1 MMLRVLELARTYSTP
16 YAERWGELG
25 IESTRAIYDYI
36 LDLVRGPPVPGFV
49 FDAIVIRL
57 GRLNASD
64 ELEVTVE
71 DGVALT
77 RAIRELPAHIA
88 MFDGKKWN
96 AIPVILLSNI
106 QAGDDTRR
114 ELYDDREPP
123 DVSDE
128 VDIVHP
134 HDGNNYG
141 ADAIRASIEEYREA
155 VLSDL
160 DNVGFV
166 VRYERGRYS
175 IMPALKSNNEI
186 ESRYYFWPPDRRP
199 ASLVTVHR
207 DNFGIQLEVEE
218 FESLI
223 NRPDVS
229 EPELQSFFESHPH
242 FLSMSQTPIPHVRFK
257 KRDGTVLIPD
267 FILKPVAAQQRDS
280 RWDVFEL
287 KLPQAK
293 LLAGKGSRKRLSSQV
308 MKAIRQLRDYKEYF
322 EHPDH
327 AQEIH
332 ALLGHALKRPR
343 LGVLIGQLANTDVE
357 ALEQEQQYLADV
369 KIVTYD
375 EILEQQQSLL
385 YKAR

>member
-1 MMLRVLELARTYSTP
+1 MLRILEIARSSATS

-25 IESTRAIYDYI
+25 IEPTRAMYEYI
-36 LDLVRGPPVPGFV
+36 LDMARAPTEPDFV

-57 GRLNASD
+57 GRLSASD
-64 ELEVTVE
+64 ALEVTIE

-77 RAIRELPAHIA
+77 RKIRELPDHIA
-88 MFDGKKWN
+88 MFDGKKWRT
-96 AIPVILLSNI
+96 IPVILLSNAR
-106 QAGDDTRR
+106 AGDDTQR
-114 ELYDDREPP
+114 ELYDDWESP
-123 DVSDE
+123 DVSDI

-141 ADAIRASIEEYREA
+141 ADAIRESIVEYREA

-166 VRYERGRYS
+166 VRYERGRYTV
-175 IMPALKSNNEI
+175 MPALKSNREL
-186 ESRYYFWPPDRRP
+186 ESRYYFWPSDRRP

-229 EPELQSFFESHPH
+229 EPELQRFFESHPH
-242 FLSMSQTPIPHVRFK
+242 FLSMSQTPIPHVHLT
-257 KRDGTVLIPD
+257 KRDGTPLIPD

-280 RWDVFEL
+280 LWGVFDL
-287 KLPQAK
+287 KLPQVK
-293 LLAGKGSRKRLSSQV
+293 LLAGKGSRKRLSSEV

-322 EHPDH
+322 EHPGH
-327 AQEIH
+327 AQKIH
-332 ALLGHALKRPR
+332 ALLGHALKRPK
-343 LGVLIGQLANTDVE
+343 LGVLIGQLANTDVD
-357 ALEQEQQYLADV
+357 ALEREQEYLADV

-385 YKAR
+385 YTAR